1 MLDALI
7 TNGQVIDGSGSPRFF
22 AAVAVSGDTVTIH
35 RDGEVPYRLIAQTM
49 SPSGREFYP
58 LTRSEH
64 LDVLAFRPY
73 TSQPNIGN
81 VLASCIS
88 MWNLLER
95 STLRPLSMSSVA
107 TLIFSFIA
115 HLSPAEIAP
124 LTTLTETPMTTT
136 ASDPQIVPRQPAALP
151 ALLAADQGV
160 ASALAAVLS
169 DNTRRVYGAQWRL
182 FHEWCDS
189 VSLPSLPAAA
199 PHRRPLPGGPRR

>member
-1 MLDALI
+1 MIDASI

-81 VLASCIS
+81 VLASCMS

-95 STLRPLSMSSVA
+95 STLRPLSMSNVA

-115 HLSPAEIAP
+115 HLSDSVAESNQSPA
-124 LTTLTETPMTTT
+124 
-136 ASDPQIVPRQPAALP
+136 
-151 ALLAADQGV
+151 AADQRCGQLHHRQSV
-160 ASALAAVLS
+160 RTSLSPPGQQAETKGRMSEWSSSIAQVGHDGRQPSPQPVRAPQRYLPQLASAK
-169 DNTRRVYGAQWRL
+169 NR
-182 FHEWCDS
+182 
-189 VSLPSLPAAA
+189 
-199 PHRRPLPGGPRR
+199 

>member
-1 MLDALI
+1 MIDASI

-49 SPSGREFYP
+49 SPSGRGFYP
-58 LTRSEH
+58 LTRSDH

-81 VLASCIS
+81 VLASCMS

-107 TLIFSFIA
+107 TLIFGFIA
-115 HLSPAEIAP
+115 QLSLAEI
-124 LTTLTETPMTTT
+124 
-136 ASDPQIVPRQPAALP
+136 RPAIP
-151 ALLAADQGV
+151 PP
-160 ASALAAVLS
+160 
-169 DNTRRVYGAQWRL
+169 
-182 FHEWCDS
+182 EI
-189 VSLPSLPAAA
+189 
-199 PHRRPLPGGPRR
+199 RP

>member
-1 MLDALI
+1 MYWAASRYRLRRGSNPDHSFDKRFSMTTGPQLSYYYPSMIDALI

-81 VLASCIS
+81 VLASCMS

-107 TLIFSFIA
+107 TLVLALSRIFYPPGSPPKSAYRIDN
-115 HLSPAEIAP
+115 LSI
-124 LTTLTETPMTTT
+124 LM
-136 ASDPQIVPRQPAALP
+136 
-151 ALLAADQGV
+151 
-160 ASALAAVLS
+160 
-169 DNTRRVYGAQWRL
+169 YY
-182 FHEWCDS
+182 
-189 VSLPSLPAAA
+189 
-199 PHRRPLPGGPRR
+199 

>member
-81 VLASCIS
+81 VLASCMS

-107 TLIFSFIA
+107 TLVLA
-115 HLSPAEIAP
+115 LSRTVRVCVNGP
-124 LTTLTETPMTTT
+124 LE
-136 ASDPQIVPRQPAALP
+136 RRLP
-151 ALLAADQGV
+151 APAGPEPSGWGAVFPEDFGGFGAA
-160 ASALAAVLS
+160 
-169 DNTRRVYGAQWRL
+169 
-182 FHEWCDS
+182 
-189 VSLPSLPAAA
+189 
-199 PHRRPLPGGPRR
+199 